1 MPRFAYIAIDQRHKT
16 AKGTLTAENAY
27 AARKHLRGK
36 GLHATQI
43 KEVAFEDEKR
53 GLGSLLQRRP
63 VRLVGEFTT
72 QLATML
78 GAGIKLTEALG
89 VLSQQI
95 NDPRFRSA
103 IGDIRDRVVTG
114 ESFADA
120 LAEYSD
126 YFDIVYIAMIR
137 VGEVTGTLPQSLS
150 KMAAF
155 MEKRH
160 RLESKMTTAMVYPL
174 FLLTMCV
181 LVSIFLTIMV
191 IPKIAEEMAKTGQ
204 QLPWITRAMVAVSD
218 VLTSPTYVI
227 AILAG
232 LLGTSYAVRRFL
244 RTRRGAYLRD
254 RFLLSLPMAGPLIK
268 QRIVARFATTLSTL
282 LGSGLSMADSL
293 KVVAE
298 VTGNVIMADAVRAA
312 RERILSGADIA
323 TPLRE
328 SGVIDPTI
336 AHMVTVGE
344 RSGELGPMLQHI
356 SENLE
361 SSSDIVI
368 ERLSAIV
375 EPFIILLM
383 AGLVGL
389 IAFAALLPIIKYSS
403 GQLGG

>member
-1 MPRFAYIAIDQRHKT
+1 MPRFAYIAIDQRRKT
-16 AKGTLTAENAY
+16 AKGTLTAESAY
-27 AARKHLRGK
+27 AARKHLRTK
-36 GLHATQI
+36 GLHATQV

-53 GLGSLLQRRP
+53 SLGSLLRRRSG
-63 VRLVGEFTT
+63 RLIAEFTT

-89 VLSQQI
+89 VLAQQI

-103 IGDIRDRVVTG
+103 VTDIRDRVVTG

-120 LAEYSD
+120 LTEYAD
-126 YFDIVYIAMIR
+126 YFDVIYIAMIR
-137 VGEVTGTLPQSLS
+137 VGEVTGTLPQSLN

-155 MEKRH
+155 MDKRQ
-160 RLESKMTTAMVYPL
+160 RLEAKMTTAMVYPL
-174 FLLTMCV
+174 FLLIMCI

-191 IPKIAEEMAKTGQ
+191 IPRIAEQMTKTGQ
-204 QLPWITRAMVAVSD
+204 QLPWITRALVAVSD
-218 VLTSPTYVI
+218 VLTNVGYVV

-232 LLGTSYAVRRFL
+232 FLAVSYGVRQFL

-254 RFLLSLPMAGPLIK
+254 RFLLSLPMVGPLLK
-268 QRIVARFATTLSTL
+268 QRIVARFASTLSTL

-298 VTGNVIMADAVRAA
+298 VTGNIIMADAVRLA

-361 SSSDIVI
+361 SSSDVVI
-368 ERLSAIV
+368 DRLSAIL

-403 GQLGG
+403 GQFG